1 VLQTPPRDPQK
12 RTSAVPRQEGGP
24 GLTISTSSLLHQHTC
39 MRLQGEGHTMHHSI
53 HQTRKATHHKQ
64 GISGPCP
71 PFHWPLLLPL
81 SCPLALFV
89 GPFPFHLPFH
99 LQAPLALPSSCP
111 QPPPPQPVST
121 NPHATL
127 RPSVQTLQINCLWY
141 PGLHVVFAVP
151 AKKALHKPC
160 CLAVSSQITQA
171 LSL

>member
-111 QPPPPQPVST
+111 QPPPPNPCQPTPMPHYDLLCRPYKST
-121 NPHATL
+121 ACGIQVCM
-127 RPSVQTLQINCLWY
+127 SFLQYLPKKPFTN
-141 PGLHVVFAVP
+141 HVAWLFP
-151 AKKALHKPC
+151 AR
-160 CLAVSSQITQA
+160 
-171 LSL
+171 